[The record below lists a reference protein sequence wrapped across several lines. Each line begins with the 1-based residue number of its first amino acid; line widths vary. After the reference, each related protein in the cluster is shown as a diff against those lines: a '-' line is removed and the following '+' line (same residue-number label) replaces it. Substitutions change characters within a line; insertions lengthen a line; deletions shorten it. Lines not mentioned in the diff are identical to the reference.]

1 MENKKKKKYGSIAS
15 DLSIKN
21 KILFINLMA
30 VISVAV
36 VIFAMIKTVSSVQ
49 QKKHDE
55 MQKTIVTASEQ
66 LMEMTVESGVAI
78 AKSVY
83 TNENIYSFLNKD
95 YTSSAEYYDAFYNF
109 QKNSPLSVAEMNVV
123 RKYTIYSENPTILTG
138 GCISSFDSVKSQ
150 EWYHAYKKINKPMI
164 LYISD
169 NTVSLIRRLDFQ
181 TLSTG
186 ESCLKLDLN
195 ISLLTNYYNNLDFEG
210 ELYII
215 SGGSLIYSN
224 NENITIDRT
233 GINQDFECYTK
244 NYYTADIE
252 YYAHETRKTVK
263 QFITDN
269 LLIILILSALIIV
282 MIIVGQLLII
292 NIKKRIRCSAEALCK
307 GEKLS
312 LNNGKDEIGEL
323 LDICSAV
330 SERLALRSNEYER
343 TNEEILQ
350 KNSSYNSLF
359 TTAMRLDAELY
370 IIKKYPE
377 ICDKDSE
384 NIPFKDEFEHLRK
397 LANKYGIEISSDISD
412 SAEIEV
418 PSYSLTLI
426 ADDLISSDGKTS
438 VKAFH
443 NKNGISI
450 LFHKDKIQESAKVLK
465 INAVFEDDNITDE
478 YSFRH
483 NYTYN
488 PYLRLK
494 HCLGSKVEA
503 EIKNRNEFTLII
515 NINSE
520 KSDDI

>member
-1 MENKKKKKYGSIAS
+1 MENKKKYGSIIS

-21 KILFINLMA
+21 KLLFINLMA

-36 VIFAMIKTVSSVQ
+36 VIFAMIKTICSVQ
-49 QKKHDE
+49 KEKHSE
-55 MQKTIVTASEQ
+55 MQETIVTASEQ

-78 AKSVY
+78 AKSIY
-83 TNENIYSFLNKD
+83 TNENIYAFLNRD
-95 YTSSAEYYDAFYNF
+95 YSSSAEYYDAFYDF
-109 QKNSPLSVAEMNVV
+109 QKNSPLSIAETNIV
-123 RKYTIYSENPTILTG
+123 RKYVIYSENPTVLTG

-150 EWYHAYKKINKPMI
+150 DWYHAYKKINKPMI

-169 NTVSLIRRLDFQ
+169 NTVSLIRKLDFQ
-181 TLSTG
+181 TLNTG

-195 ISLLTNYYNNLDFEG
+195 MSLLTNYCNNLDFHG

-252 YYAHETRKTVK
+252 YYAHATRKPVS
-263 QFITDN
+263 QFISDN
-269 LLIILILSALIIV
+269 LLFILILSALILV
-282 MIIVGQLLII
+282 MIIFGQLLVL
-292 NIKKRIRCSAEALCK
+292 NIKKRIRRSAEALCK
-307 GEKLS
+307 GEKLNI
-312 LNNGKDEIGEL
+312 NNGKDEIGEL
-323 LDICSAV
+323 IDICAAV
-330 SERLALRSNEYER
+330 SEKLTLRSSEYER

-350 KNSSYNSLF
+350 KNSNYNSLF

-370 IIKKYPE
+370 TMKKYPE

-384 NIPFKDEFEHLRK
+384 NIPFEEEFENLRTVADK
-397 LANKYGIEISSDISD
+397 HGIEVSTDIQGY
-412 SAEIEV
+412 ARIEV
-418 PSYSLTLI
+418 PAYSLALI
-426 ADDLISSDGKTS
+426 ADELISSDGKTS

-443 NKNGISI
+443 NENGISI
-450 LFHKDKIQESAKVLK
+450 SFHKDKIQESSKVLK

-494 HCLGSKVEA
+494 HCLGSKVGA
-503 EIKNRNEFTLII
+503 EITNRNEFTLII

>member
-1 MENKKKKKYGSIAS
+1 MENKKTKKYISIVS
-15 DLSIKN
+15 DVSIKI

-30 VISVAV
+30 VISIMV

-49 QKKHDE
+49 QEKHSE

-83 TNENIYSFLNKD
+83 TNENIYAFLNKD
-95 YTSSAEYYDAFYNF
+95 YSSSAEYYDAFYNF
-109 QKNSPLSVAEMNVV
+109 QKNSPLSIAETNIV
-123 RKYTIYSENPTILTG
+123 RKYTVYSENPTILTG
-138 GCISSFDSVKSQ
+138 GFISSFDSIKNQ
-150 EWYHAYKKINKPMI
+150 DWYHAYKKINKPMI

-169 NTVSLIRRLDFQ
+169 NNVSLIRKLDFQ
-181 TLSTG
+181 TLNTG

-195 ISLLTNYYNNLDFEG
+195 ISLLTDYCDNLDFEG

-224 NENITIDRT
+224 NENVTIEQT

-252 YYAHETRKTVK
+252 YYAHETRKTVQ
-263 QFITDN
+263 QFIGDN
-269 LLIILILSALIIV
+269 LLFILILFVVILV
-282 MIIVGQLLII
+282 MAVVGQIFAI
-292 NIKKRIRCSAEALCK
+292 SIKKRIRCSAESLCK
-307 GEKLS
+307 GEKL
-312 LNNGKDEIGEL
+312 NINKGKDEIGEL
-323 LDICSAV
+323 LDLCSAV
-330 SERLALRSNEYER
+330 SEKLTLRSSEYER
-343 TNEEILQ
+343 TNEEFLQ

-370 IIKKYPE
+370 ILKKYPG
-377 ICDKDSE
+377 ICEKDSE
-384 NIPFKDEFEHLRK
+384 NIPFEDEFENLRTV
-397 LANKYGIEISSDISD
+397 ADKYGIEISSDISSSVD
-412 SAEIEV
+412 IEV
-418 PSYSLTLI
+418 PVYSLTLI

-438 VKAFH
+438 VKAFR
-443 NKNGISI
+443 NKNGISV
-450 LFHKDKIQESAKVLK
+450 LFHKDKIQESSKVLK

-494 HCLGSKVEA
+494 HCMGSKVET
-503 EIKNRNEFTLII
+503 EITNRNEFTLII

-520 KSDDI
+520 KSD